1 LRIEKTFTLVT
12 EDASAFVADAF
23 GIESGW
29 ENKVLELDLPDELPQ
44 IVLITGESG
53 CGKSTLLREL
63 AAESIINIP
72 KKPLCEWADT
82 EEEALRLLSAVG
94 LNDASLFC
102 LRYEALSDSQ
112 QARARMYSV
121 LVSKTKTLVVDEF
134 LSTLDRETAQAL
146 AYSFQKLIRREGLK
160 LLAATAHHDLANFLR
175 PDLLVFGKSFPS
187 RWEVTTPKYI
197 VASPFIAP
205 ALQIKVFI
213 DKVTGRTPTGGYLD
227 GCIFNGK
234 LEYRKSRLA
243 ELHYKGKYL
252 GGASEYLF
260 ATYNGREV
268 GVLVGAKTRR
278 WTQEN
283 GGMRIARVVVHP
295 SYRGCGIGQTLIR
308 KFLRM
313 HEIDRNPVETT
324 AAMARFNPVFAKA
337 GMVPSGESIVKPPK
351 GLQETLV
358 PLGFSLIKWY
368 SRNYCTEWASSSKH
382 RAALSVFAKDLNS
395 RFCPGG
401 DRSLRKSD
409 TPKPIQE
416 ERTKVA
422 ILDNAEIAGRLL
434 WAVRPH
440 TMARF
445 VSKV

>member
-1 LRIEKTFTLVT
+1 MTD
-12 EDASAFVADAF
+12 DASAFVADAF

-53 CGKSTLLREL
+53 CGKSTLLRKL
-63 AAESIINIP
+63 APESVIKIP
-72 KKPLCEWADT
+72 KKPLCEWTDT

-160 LLAATAHHDLANFLR
+160 LIVATAHHDLANFLR

-187 RWEVTTPKYI
+187 RWEVTTPEYLSDS
-197 VASPFIAP
+197 SPFVAP
-205 ALQIKVFI
+205 ALQIKIFI
-213 DKVTGRTPTGGYLD
+213 DKVTGRTRTGGYLD

-252 GGASEYLF
+252 GGASEYIF
-260 ATYNGREV
+260 ATYKGREV

-278 WTQEN
+278 WTQKD

-308 KFLRM
+308 EFLRM
-313 HEIDRNPVETT
+313 HETDQNPVETT

-337 GMVPSGESIVKPPK
+337 GMTQSGESIVKPPK
-351 GLQETLV
+351 GLQEAV
-358 PLGFSLIKWY
+358 VQLGFNVTNWY
-368 SRNYCTEWASSSKH
+368 SKRYCTEWTANKNH
-382 RAALSVFAKDLNS
+382 RDALSVFAKELNS

-409 TPKPIQE
+409 TPKPVQE
-416 ERTKVA
+416 ERTRVA
-422 ILDNAEIAGRLL
+422 IADDAEIAGRLL

-445 VSKV
+445 VSKA